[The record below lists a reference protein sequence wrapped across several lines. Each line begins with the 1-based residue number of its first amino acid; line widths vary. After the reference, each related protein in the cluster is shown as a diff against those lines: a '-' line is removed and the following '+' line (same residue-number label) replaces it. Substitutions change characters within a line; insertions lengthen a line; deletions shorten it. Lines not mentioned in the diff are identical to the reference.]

1 MAKTHLGLSFPSF
14 YIEKEV
20 PSTMARVGLTLAG
33 FQLPTSVSITQGLK
47 TCTSP
52 NPGWPGEAGSGVLM
66 PPVFANTSS

>member
-33 FQLPTSVSITQGLK
+33 FQLPTSVSITTIAVLIP
-47 TCTSP
+47 SP
-52 NPGWPGEAGSGVLM
+52 RDLRHAPAPTLVGQEKQAVGC
-66 PPVFANTSS
+66 